1 MSSSWSSMQLQ
12 RFNCDTMR
20 LMPVKHM
27 RSERV
32 DRYNRHK
39 LFSLKKTTSG
49 HICIRMIKM
58 ENMERGNMSD
68 MNERGP
74 HDFSFVLLFN
84 NLHCNKGFLLKTFS
98 SMLSLDCDG
107 ADD

>member
-1 MSSSWSSMQLQ
+1 M
-12 RFNCDTMR
+12 
-20 LMPVKHM
+20 KHM

-32 DRYNRHK
+32 DRYSRHK
-39 LFSLKKTTSG
+39 LFSLKKKPASG
-49 HICIRMIKM
+49 HICIEMIKT

-68 MNERGP
+68 MKERGP

-84 NLHCNKGFLLKTFS
+84 NLHCNKEETFS

>member
-1 MSSSWSSMQLQ
+1 
-12 RFNCDTMR
+12 
-20 LMPVKHM
+20 
-27 RSERV
+27 
-32 DRYNRHK
+32 
-39 LFSLKKTTSG
+39 
-49 HICIRMIKM
+49 
-58 ENMERGNMSD
+58 MERGNMSD

-107 ADD
+107 ADDSNEFIIKLEDPNVGC

>member
-1 MSSSWSSMQLQ
+1 
-12 RFNCDTMR
+12 
-20 LMPVKHM
+20 
-27 RSERV
+27 
-32 DRYNRHK
+32 
-39 LFSLKKTTSG
+39 
-49 HICIRMIKM
+49 MIKM

-98 SMLSLDCDG
+98 SMLSLACDG

>member
-1 MSSSWSSMQLQ
+1 
-12 RFNCDTMR
+12 
-20 LMPVKHM
+20 
-27 RSERV
+27 
-32 DRYNRHK
+32 
-39 LFSLKKTTSG
+39 
-49 HICIRMIKM
+49 
-58 ENMERGNMSD
+58 MERGNMSD

-84 NLHCNKGFLLKTFS
+84 HLHCNKGFLLKTFS